1 MTSHFTVKSTVPTPY
16 DVCILIIIYFHI
28 SIPKSVPL
36 RLFLRLISSSAL
48 KSTPFNPIKKHIV
61 FQSAE
66 QVPLFPSLDDI
77 LQYMIDA
84 SPNNLDIC
92 LCLCKSLKSIRTIDQ
107 LFILQRI
114 LSSKYNGKRISYLG
128 NFISLCSTK
137 LDLSTFDDRL
147 LLLDNLKAFTWKSKW
162 ISKYSAEIDNHKYDF
177 ISNIETDYKENIKNQ
192 VYLNICNTDSYHY
205 RHDDEDPMIDTLKS
219 LINKTMSIE
228 TSNQLHTDIIL
239 SDTHFQNII
248 NYRIELAV
256 QVKGTNKSY
265 QQDEIDQCL
274 ENMPLND
281 VTMFPSIHILRY
293 FLYINDKRYQDALHE
308 LHSYY
313 DYILARN
320 GDKNFH
326 VSLLHLG
333 VFHSIFGDS
342 KSPMASFE
350 EAFKIA
356 RENRDIKT
364 LNYIHLTILRYM
376 EDYPKQ
382 VVSLRDRINKII
394 DSLQRID
401 GQNNSQIFEG
411 AYRADT
417 LFCLKSNKNLIKLLE
432 SNLQYLII
440 SLQQDRYTLLDNDS
454 DNSIFYF
461 YSKIWKY
468 LGYTDISDVYEHFY
482 EFDPIDK
489 EIQNGFKLL
498 YDGKD
503 IDSIINNLYFP
514 TLKYDQEMYLN
525 LLRIEKMILNDE
537 LDESLRL
544 LNEFSDQCLTLYQDN
559 FWNFKYMIQTCKLF
573 IKVDRGTRALPILA
587 KLINETRGNKNSLH
601 SAQCLLLLCQ
611 TLVQMKKYDDAYKM
625 LKKDLDLLLQFTE
638 TKDLALEIFTN
649 VVNSSTTVLG

>member
-1 MTSHFTVKSTVPTPY
+1 MATHFTIKSTVPTPY
-16 DVCILIIIYFHI
+16 DVCILIIIYFHV
-28 SIPKSVPL
+28 SVPKSVSL
-36 RLFLRLISSSAL
+36 RLFLRLISSSVL

-61 FQSAE
+61 FQSSD

-77 LQYMIDA
+77 LEYLIDK

-92 LCLCKSLKSIRTIDQ
+92 LCLCKSLISIRTIDQ
-107 LFILQRI
+107 LFILQCI
-114 LSSKYNGKRISYLG
+114 LSNRYNDKRISYLG
-128 NFISLCSTK
+128 NFVSLCSTK

-147 LLLDNLKAFTWKSKW
+147 LLLYNLKSFIKKSKW
-162 ISKYSAEIDNHKYDF
+162 IIKYSTEIDNCKYNF
-177 ISNIETDYKENIKNQ
+177 ISNIETDYKKNIKNQ
-192 VYLNICNTDSYHY
+192 VYLDISNTDNYHY
-205 RHDDEDPMIDTLKS
+205 GNDDKDLMIDTFKS
-219 LINKTMSIE
+219 LINKTMSVE
-228 TSNQLHTDIIL
+228 TSNQLHTSIIL

-248 NYRIELAV
+248 NYQIELAV
-256 QVKGTNKSY
+256 QGKDKNES
-265 QQDEIDQCL
+265 QQHGEIDKYF
-274 ENMPLND
+274 ENVTLND
-281 VTMFPSIHILRY
+281 ITMFPSIHILKY
-293 FLYINDKRYQDALHE
+293 FIYINEKRYQDALYE

-326 VSLLHLG
+326 ISLLHLG

-382 VVSLRDRINKII
+382 VISIRDRINKII

-440 SLQQDRYTLLDNDS
+440 SLQQDRYSLLDDDFN
-454 DNSIFYF
+454 NSIFYF
-461 YSKIWKY
+461 YSKIWRY
-468 LGYTDISDVYEHFY
+468 LGYTDISDVYELFY
-482 EFDPIDK
+482 EMDPIDK
-489 EIQNGFKLL
+489 EIRKGFELLNNGRN
-498 YDGKD
+498 
-503 IDSIINNLYFP
+503 IDSIVNNMYLP

-525 LLRIEKMILNDE
+525 LLRIKKMILNDE

-544 LNEFSDQCLTLYQDN
+544 LNDLSDQCLTLYQDN
-559 FWNFKYMIQTCKLF
+559 FWHFKYVIEICQLL
-573 IKVDRGTRALPILA
+573 INVDRGPRALPILA
-587 KLINETRGNKNSLH
+587 KLINETRENKNSLH
-601 SAQCLLLLCQ
+601 SAQCLLLLCH
-611 TLVQMKKYDDAYKM
+611 TLVQMKKYNDVYKM
-625 LKKDLDLLLQFTE
+625 LIRDLDLLLQFDE
-638 TKDLALEIFTN
+638 TKNAAIKIFTN
-649 VVNSSTTVLG
+649 VVKASMIALN